1 MKKIKYVVYREGK
14 FFVSRCLNVEVAS
27 FGETIG
33 EATLNLREAL
43 ELYFEDEQARLS
55 YQKIDESLIGEMNIE
70 LR

>member
-14 FFVSRCLNVEVAS
+14 FFISRCLNVEVSS
-27 FGETIG
+27 FGETLG

-55 YQKIDESLIGEMNIE
+55 YQKIDESLMGEMNIE
-70 LR
+70 FR

>member
-14 FFVSRCLNVEVAS
+14 FFISRCLNVEVSS

-33 EATLNLREAL
+33 EATHNLREAL
-43 ELYFEDEQARLS
+43 ELYFEDEPARLS
-55 YQKIDESLIGEMNIE
+55 YQKIDESLLGEMNIA

>member
-14 FFVSRCLNVEVAS
+14 FFVSRCLNVEVSS

-33 EATLNLREAL
+33 EATHNLREAL
-43 ELYFEDEQARLS
+43 ELFFEDEPARLS
-55 YQKIDESLIGEMNIE
+55 YQKIDESLMGEMNIQ